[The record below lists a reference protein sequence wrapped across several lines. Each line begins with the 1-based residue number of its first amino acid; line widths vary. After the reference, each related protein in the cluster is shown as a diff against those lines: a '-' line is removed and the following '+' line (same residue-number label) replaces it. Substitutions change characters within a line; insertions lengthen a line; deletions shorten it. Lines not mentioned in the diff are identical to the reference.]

1 ERRRREMAQIGTA
14 AGIVAAMTAATL
26 LSRFLPFI
34 IFRGDRKTPPF
45 VEFLGR
51 TLPYATI
58 GLLVIYCLRAA
69 PVATSRRSRQ
79 GGGGGASDWGVPEL
93 AAVAVVALLHRWKKN
108 ALLCI
113 GLGTVFSLASKQ
125 EVFA

>member
-1 ERRRREMAQIGTA
+1 MAQIGTA

-58 GLLVIYCLRAA
+58 GLLVIYCLRT
-69 PVATSRRSRQ
+69 PLLSISRQIRQ
-79 GGGGGASDWGVPEL
+79 GGGGTASDWGVPEF

-108 ALLCI
+108 SLLSI
-113 GLGTVFSLASKQ
+113 GLGTVFYMVLKQ
-125 EVFA
+125 VVFG

>member
-1 ERRRREMAQIGTA
+1 MAQIGTA

-51 TLPYATI
+51 TLPCATI
-58 GLLVIYCLRAA
+58 GLLVIYCLRT
-69 PVATSRRSRQ
+69 PLLLISRQIRQ
-79 GGGGGASDWGVPEL
+79 GGGGGASDWGVPEF

-108 ALLCI
+108 SLLSI
-113 GLGTVFSLASKQ
+113 GLGTVFYMVLKQ
-125 EVFA
+125 VVFG

>member
-1 ERRRREMAQIGTA
+1 MAQIGTA

-45 VEFLGR
+45 VEFL
-51 TLPYATI
+51 
-58 GLLVIYCLRAA
+58 VIYCLRT
-69 PVATSRRSRQ
+69 PLLSISRQIRQ
-79 GGGGGASDWGVPEL
+79 GGGGGASDWGVPEF

-108 ALLCI
+108 SLLSI
-113 GLGTVFSLASKQ
+113 GLGTVFYMVLKQ
-125 EVFA
+125 VVFG